1 MNKFFPC
8 NKIPDI
14 VDMWMLDC
22 KIDHFTNFNKLKQP
36 H

>member
-1 MNKFFPC
+1 MNIYLVPHVIKFL
-8 NKIPDI
+8 IL
-14 VDMWMLDC
+14 WMLDC